1 MVIHGAPNPIE
12 LTNPILLI
20 LLMQILIVFFQQE
33 NVPSEK
39 DSKSDSKASDHQFD
53 TEVETTDT
61 LNQSTE
67 DVNKYEWGGQRLVG
81 RDHKIFYTSL
91 KISGAKGESIEI
103 KTGNHIT
110 IENQDNRKQPF
121 VAKVNKFYEDTKKET
136 DKKRVL
142 VEW

>member
-1 MVIHGAPNPIE
+1 MIFI
-12 LTNPILLI
+12 
-20 LLMQILIVFFQQE
+20 QILIGFFQQE

-39 DSKSDSKASDHQFD
+39 DSKSENDSKSDIQFD
-53 TEVETTDT
+53 TEVETNEA

>member
-1 MVIHGAPNPIE
+1 M
-12 LTNPILLI
+12 
-20 LLMQILIVFFQQE
+20 FFQQE

-39 DSKSDSKASDHQFD
+39 DSKSDSKASDIQFD
-53 TEVETTDT
+53 TEVETNEA

-91 KISGAKGESIEI
+91 RISGGKGESIEI

-136 DKKRVL
+136 DKKRCL
-142 VEW
+142 VEWLVKIIFKG

>member
-1 MVIHGAPNPIE
+1 MVD
-12 LTNPILLI
+12 LTRSNILTSFYDI
-20 LLMQILIVFFQQE
+20 YSNSYWFFQQE

-39 DSKSDSKASDHQFD
+39 DSRSENDSKSDIQFD
-53 TEVETTDT
+53 TEVETNEA

>member
-1 MVIHGAPNPIE
+1 MVD
-12 LTNPILLI
+12 LTRSNILTSFYDI
-20 LLMQILIVFFQQE
+20 YSNSYWFFQQE

-39 DSKSDSKASDHQFD
+39 DSRSENDSKSDIQFD
-53 TEVETTDT
+53 TEVETNEA

-91 KISGAKGESIEI
+91 KISGAKGECIEI

>member
-1 MVIHGAPNPIE
+1 M
-12 LTNPILLI
+12 
-20 LLMQILIVFFQQE
+20 FFQQE

-39 DSKSDSKASDHQFD
+39 DSKSDSKASDIQFD
-53 TEVETTDT
+53 TEVETNEA

-91 KISGAKGESIEI
+91 RISGGKGESIEI

>member
-1 MVIHGAPNPIE
+1 M
-12 LTNPILLI
+12 
-20 LLMQILIVFFQQE
+20 LLMQILIVIFQQE

-53 TEVETTDT
+53 TEVETSDA

-91 KISGAKGESIEI
+91 KISGANGKTIEI